1 MAGQGISVKIKH
13 LFFLEEDFFF
23 EYNIIKCFYNYCV
36 KSETRE
42 EVIVTIVVFMY
53 LTKQKLF
60 WSQSVSQFQI
70 YRCDCFYI

>member
-53 LTKQKLF
+53 
-60 WSQSVSQFQI
+60 
-70 YRCDCFYI
+70 